1 MTEKKTKKEV
11 EQELEKA
18 KTDLSGLTEAYN
30 QLMAQAQ
37 EVQRVSNQRLMSLRL
52 LEGFTNNIIQ
62 LTEQLRRDM
71 NELNLVSQQS
81 AETES
86 DGGEN

>member
-18 KTDLSGLTEAYN
+18 KTDLSGLTESYN

>member
-1 MTEKKTKKEV
+1 MTEKKTKKQV
-11 EQELEKA
+11 EEELENV
-18 KTDLSGLTEAYN
+18 KTAYD

-37 EVQRVSNQRLMSLRL
+37 ELQRVSNQRLVSLRL
-52 LEGFTNNIIQ
+52 LEGFANVVIQ
-62 LTEQLRRDM
+62 STEQLRRDM

>member
-18 KTDLSGLTEAYN
+18 NADLGSVTEAYN

-52 LEGFTNNIIQ
+52 LEGFTNNVIQ

-71 NELNLVSQQS
+71 SELNLVGQQS
-81 AETES
+81 AQTES
-86 DGGEN
+86 DGGEQ